1 MEWYAYYYDSN
12 ARRVE
17 HFNIFKHSGFKLAC
31 REAFKRYK
39 DHKELFLA
47 DVRGWLMYY
56 FWSKCEWEIVISH
69 FPEWPEYPDKKID
82 VYDQVMMNWD
92 IFADYIWENREK
104 LRRRR

>member
-1 MEWYAYYYDSN
+1 MMEWYVYYYDSN
-12 ARRVE
+12 AKRVE

-39 DHKELFLA
+39 DHKVLFLA
-47 DVRGWLMYY
+47 DVREWLMFY
-56 FWSKCEWEIVISH
+56 FWSKCEWEVVISH
-69 FPEWPEYPDKKID
+69 FPEWPEYPNKKID

-104 LRRRR
+104 LRRK

>member
-1 MEWYAYYYDSN
+1 MEWYVYDYDSN

-17 HFNIFKHSGFKLAC
+17 HFNIFEHSGFKLAC
-31 REAFKRYK
+31 RDALKKHR
-39 DHKELFLA
+39 DNKELFLA

-56 FWSKCEWEIVISH
+56 FWSKVEWEIVISR
-69 FPEWPEYPDKKID
+69 FPEGPEYPEKKID

-104 LRRRR
+104 LRRK